1 MIQRLYIKD
10 FAIID
15 EIDIDLRPGL
25 TVITG
30 ETGSGKSIILEALS
44 VCLGAKADKIMVR
57 NGSKR
62 AIVETVFK
70 KHSYRRLISQEGRT
84 KAFKNDE
91 PITLGNLIKSD
102 ETKVDF
108 HGQHDQQLILDSDR
122 HIDYLDRYCGHEK
135 EVANLS
141 KLFFELSEL
150 RLKLKH
156 LQQSATQMLEHLDLL
171 KFQANEIDSIDP
183 KIDEDF
189 LLDTTYKRL
198 SHLEETLR
206 TLRNLQAS
214 LTLGD
219 QSITDQVAKSLHNIE
234 SLEKYDQEI
243 NKISI
248 LLQSSMIQLQEA
260 GAEISIKLS
269 ESEFD
274 PNELSL
280 VEDRIQSLETLK
292 RKYGG
297 SIEAV
302 IDKRK
307 LIDQE
312 VRAIRSTEDSEKDI
326 MKMLNVKEQEFSKI
340 AIDIHKRRI
349 ERSKGLSSKIESKMA
364 ELNMLDAKFE
374 IRITQDRS
382 DNGFITLNNKSY
394 SHNPNGID
402 SLEFF
407 LSANPGEPVK
417 PLVNIAS
424 GGEVSRIMLAIKTVF
439 QDVDPVETLVFD
451 EIDSGISGQAAE
463 KVAKQLLQLSSSKQI
478 FCITHLSQIAKKA
491 DNHLHILK
499 HVKDGITFVNVKYL
513 NEIEAPRVIDQMFLG
528 IETVSV

>member
-1 MIQRLYIKD
+1 MIHRLYIKD

-62 AIVETVFK
+62 AIIETVFK
-70 KHSYRRLISQEGRT
+70 EHHFRRIISQEGRT

-91 PITLGNLIKSD
+91 PITLVNLIKSD
-102 ETKVDF
+102 ESKVDF
-108 HGQHDQQLILDSDR
+108 HGQHDQQLILDSDY

-135 EVANLS
+135 EVSSLS
-141 KLFFELSEL
+141 KLFLELNDL

-156 LQQSATQMLEHLDLL
+156 SQESATQLKEHHDLL
-171 KFQANEIDSIDP
+171 KFQANEIDSVDP
-183 KIDEDF
+183 KIEEDTTV
-189 LLDTTYKRL
+189 DKTYKRL
-198 SHLEETLR
+198 SHLEEILR
-206 TLRNLQAS
+206 TLRDIQLS
-214 LTLGD
+214 LTSGD
-219 QSITDQVAKSLHNIE
+219 QSLTDQIANSLHKVE
-234 SLEKYDQEI
+234 SLEKYDQEL

-248 LLQSSMIQLQEA
+248 LLRTAMIQLQEA

-269 ESEFD
+269 DSEFD
-274 PNELSL
+274 PNELLL
-280 VEDRIQSLETLK
+280 VEDRIHSLETVK

-297 SIEAV
+297 SIESV

-312 VRAIRSTEDSEKDI
+312 LSLIHNTEDSEKDI
-326 MKMLNVKEQEFSKI
+326 IQSLQIKQQEFSKI

-349 ERSKGLSSKIESKMA
+349 QKSKGLSLKVESKMA
-364 ELNMLDAKFE
+364 ELNMLEAKFE
-374 IRITQDRS
+374 IRITQDKIE
-382 DNGFITLNNKSY
+382 DGFLTYEKQSY
-394 SHNPNGID
+394 AHNPKGID
-402 SLEFF
+402 SLEFY

-439 QDVDPVETLVFD
+439 QDVDPVQTLVFD
-451 EIDSGISGQAAE
+451 EIDSGISGKAAE
-463 KVAKQLLQLSSSKQI
+463 KVAKQLLQLSTSKQI

-491 DNHLHILK
+491 DNHLHISK
-499 HVKDGITFVNVKYL
+499 YVKDGSTFVDVKYL
-513 NEIEAPRVIDQMFLG
+513 NSKEAPKVINQMFLG
-528 IETVSV
+528 LESVRA